1 MKTIIVYSSQTGFTE
16 KYAKWISEAL
26 ECDLMPL
33 KKAKKIDLLAYDS
46 VIYGGWFCAGSVNNL
61 KWFLDKIP
69 TLVKNNKKIVIYAVG
84 GSPIE
89 NPELSVTLN
98 NIAKSIDEKLPENTL
113 NKSVYKLVYCPGG
126 FNYDKMNFASKLMMK
141 MFLSML
147 KANKEKTSK
156 DMEMINMISS
166 NYDISH
172 KKYIEPILNFLK

>member
-1 MKTIIVYSSQTGFTE
+1 MVQE
-16 KYAKWISEAL
+16 D
-26 ECDLMPL
+26 C
-33 KKAKKIDLLAYDS
+33 
-46 VIYGGWFCAGSVNNL
+46 NL
-61 KWFLDKIP
+61 CSFIF
-69 TLVKNNKKIVIYAVG
+69 VG
-84 GSPIE
+84 GVG
-89 NPELSVTLN
+89 LTL
-98 NIAKSIDEKLPENTL
+98 T